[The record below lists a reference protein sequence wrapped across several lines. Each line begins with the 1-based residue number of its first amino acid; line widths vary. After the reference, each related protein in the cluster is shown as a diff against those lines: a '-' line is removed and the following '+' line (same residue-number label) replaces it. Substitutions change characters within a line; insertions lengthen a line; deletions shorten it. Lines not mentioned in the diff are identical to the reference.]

1 MILFLQNS
9 FGDFGYIE
17 WNLTSYWLNFTFGR
31 SIKSNRQFEIG
42 VFASCVLELARWTF
56 TGFASACQAPPIV
69 LTM

>member
-1 MILFLQNS
+1 MEFNFILAKFHIWKEYK
-9 FGDFGYIE
+9 DE
-17 WNLTSYWLNFTFGR
+17 
-31 SIKSNRQFEIG
+31 QFEIG